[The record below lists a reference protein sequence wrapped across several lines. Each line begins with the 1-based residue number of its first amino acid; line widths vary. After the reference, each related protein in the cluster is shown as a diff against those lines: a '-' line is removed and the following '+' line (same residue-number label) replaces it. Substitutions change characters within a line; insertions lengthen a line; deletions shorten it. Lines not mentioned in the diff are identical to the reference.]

1 MPDVDRS
8 EGRGAGGLSVVVP
21 VYNEAESILSLVE
34 EIRAE
39 LSGQAAYELIVVDD
53 GSDDGTR
60 EVLASIADPHLR
72 VIRHR
77 GRCGQSTAIRTG
89 VKAARSD
96 WVVTLDGDG
105 QNDPKDIALLLA
117 AKEGA
122 GDGFL
127 LVTGRRRERRD
138 SLVKRLSSRIANSVR
153 GRLLADRT
161 PDTGCGLKLFQRDAF
176 LELPYFDHMHRFLPA
191 LFLRAGGQVLSV
203 DVHHRPRQHGR
214 TKYGVHDRLWVG
226 IVDLLGVMWLK
237 TRVKRPDIEESRHER

>member
-1 MPDVDRS
+1 MPDADRW

-21 VYNEAESILSLVE
+21 VYNEAENILSLVE

-60 EVLASIADPHLR
+60 EALASIDDPNLR

-77 GRCGQSTAIRTG
+77 ERCGQSTAIRTG
-89 VKAARSD
+89 VKTARSD

-117 AKEGA
+117 AREGA

-138 SLVKRLSSRIANSVR
+138 SLVKRISSRIANSVR

-161 PDTGCGLKLFQRDAF
+161 PDTGCGLKLFRRDAF

-203 DVHHRPRQHGR
+203 DVHHRPRRHGR